1 MADIN
6 EYIYQPFLGTA
17 CLFSALISATICA
30 SCFSSFAFVFSESI
44 SGVRLSV
51 TPSSLLPSLSCVTES
66 VTFSSCAS
74 AFSSFNMPELLLCFM
89 LLPQLLQNIASSG
102 FSVPHLLQNI
112 AHLLSTCIF
121 HVQYLALPVLHPL
134 PPIYHP

>member
-30 SCFSSFAFVFSESI
+30 SCFSSLAFVFSESI

-66 VTFSSCAS
+66 VTFLVS

>member
-30 SCFSSFAFVFSESI
+30 SCFSSLAFVFSGSM

-51 TPSSLLPSLSCVTES
+51 TPSVSSLLPSLSCVTDS
-66 VTFSSCAS
+66 VTFSSCA
-74 AFSSFNMPELLLCFM
+74 AFSSFNMPELLLNFM
-89 LLPQLLQNIASSG
+89 LLPQ
-102 FSVPHLLQNI
+102 LLQNI

>member
-30 SCFSSFAFVFSESI
+30 SCFSSFAFVFSGI
-44 SGVRLSV
+44 MSGVRLSV
-51 TPSSLLPSLSCVTES
+51 TPSSLMPSLSCVTES

-74 AFSSFNMPELLLCFM
+74 FSSFNMPELLLCFM

-112 AHLLSTCIF
+112 AHLLSTCVF